1 MREASDTLRPGRPGV
16 RDPHPQHVGFRA
28 AGREGHHSAMTGS
41 DIAMLALTFAGF
53 VVIATLPYLAFRLV
67 ELAED
72 AIDRGRQRA

>member
-1 MREASDTLRPGRPGV
+1 
-16 RDPHPQHVGFRA
+16 
-28 AGREGHHSAMTGS
+28 MTGS

-53 VVIATLPYLAFRLV
+53 AAIATLPYLAFRLV